1 MMCLLKQSE
10 HGEIFSIEEQ
20 MNKNASYEI
29 DLINVLIIIIITIII
44 LDFSRQCHL
53 YDISDPI

>member
-20 MNKNASYEI
+20 MNKNASDEI
-29 DLINVLIIIIITIII
+29 DLINVIIIIIITTRPRPAFGRLG
-44 LDFSRQCHL
+44 LDRSSRG
-53 YDISDPI
+53 